1 MPPLHSTWNGDRLS
15 KVSFCRDGDET
26 LRPTPPKIYAP
37 QMGVPQSDCNNGYAN
52 LATDLMAIVTAQRA
66 ISGEIEIRR
75 LVEML
80 LIITMKH
87 VGAER
92 GLLFLVCGR
101 EHEIEAEATIDGSDV
116 RVVFPTAL
124 ATSPRFP
131 ESVLR
136 YVMRMEERVVLDDA
150 SAENQFSDDDYICS
164 GRLRSILCLPLVTQ
178 HELVGVL
185 YLENNQAPRAFA
197 PDRLAML
204 EIFALQA
211 AASLRNARSYINLQA
226 ENSERRKV
234 EEKAVQL
241 HHMYGKVQLDA
252 GAELTGGLMAA
263 LAHELTQP
271 LGAILSNAQAA
282 RRFLAMRRPKLS
294 EVRAAVDEIISDNSR
309 AVEAI
314 RNVRTLFQTG
324 DNEMTS
330 VDLSSVLPDIERI
343 VGADARRRKISLRL
357 KLPATLPLINGSRT
371 QLIQAL
377 LNLVVNAFDSI
388 PDDWSGSREVAI
400 SAERSEPARVA
411 VVVRDSGKGIDAAI
425 MPRLFQAFVTTKPG
439 GMGMGLAIAR
449 TIIEKHGGQLWAEP
463 NAERGTSMKFY
474 LPAEN

>member
-1 MPPLHSTWNGDRLS
+1 
-15 KVSFCRDGDET
+15 
-26 LRPTPPKIYAP
+26 
-37 QMGVPQSDCNNGYAN
+37 MG
-52 LATDLMAIVTAQRA
+52 
-66 ISGEIEIRR
+66 
-75 LVEML
+75 
-80 LIITMKH
+80 
-87 VGAER
+87 
-92 GLLFLVCGR
+92 
-101 EHEIEAEATIDGSDV
+101 
-116 RVVFPTAL
+116 
-124 ATSPRFP
+124 
-131 ESVLR
+131 
-136 YVMRMEERVVLDDA
+136 
-150 SAENQFSDDDYICS
+150 
-164 GRLRSILCLPLVTQ
+164 
-178 HELVGVL
+178 
-185 YLENNQAPRAFA
+185 
-197 PDRLAML
+197 
-204 EIFALQA
+204 
-211 AASLRNARSYINLQA
+211 
-226 ENSERRKV
+226 
-234 EEKAVQL
+234 
-241 HHMYGKVQLDA
+241 
-252 GAELTGGLMAA
+252 ELTAW

-282 RRFLAMRRPKLS
+282 RRFLAMKRPKLS

-324 DNEMTS
+324 DNKMTS